1 MLVAFVSGLLALLGA
16 FAGGAL
22 SRRTEYEKWLRQE
35 RSTSF
40 SRFLQAVHDTRMQ
53 ALALIHE
60 PGDTEDERA
69 ASDLRITELFA
80 ALQTQ
85 AGIVRLYL
93 APQDRGRF
101 TALARELYVLHG
113 LSTPQAH
120 RISRIEQVSTELQ
133 AIFEASLHG

>member
-1 MLVAFVSGLLALLGA
+1 MLVAIASGLFALLGA
-16 FAGGAL
+16 FAGAWL

-40 SRFLQAVHDTRMQ
+40 SKFLQAVHDTRMQ
-53 ALALIHE
+53 ALSLIHE
-60 PGDTEDERA
+60 PGETDLERA

-93 APQDRGRF
+93 EPNDRERF
-101 TALARELYVLHG
+101 TSLARELYALHG
-113 LSTPQAH
+113 LSVHQAH
-120 RISRIEQVSTELQ
+120 RMKRVEQVSSELQ
-133 AIFEASLHG
+133 TIFEASLRG